1 MPVIAPPGL
10 VGRLTDVSWHVSK
23 VLLFIDE
30 SSNVDAILQRTRTQG
45 IIRGDGARGCELKYI
60 LKNQDVQEGEVVV
73 SSGIG
78 GVFPKGLLIG
88 VISRA
93 DRQDAGLFFKISVT
107 PFVDFSKL
115 EEVLILSTDNGGN
128 P

>member
-1 MPVIAPPGL
+1 M
-10 VGRLTDVSWHVSK
+10 SK